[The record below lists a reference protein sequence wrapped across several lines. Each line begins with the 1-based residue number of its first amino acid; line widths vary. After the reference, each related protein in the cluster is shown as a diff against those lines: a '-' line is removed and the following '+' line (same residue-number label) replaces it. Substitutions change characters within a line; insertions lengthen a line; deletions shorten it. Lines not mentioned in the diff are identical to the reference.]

1 MSHKIEK
8 RYKVLSA
15 RSSEDI
21 TNEINYF
28 CKGKKVESV
37 TTTACSYNLQGS
49 GLRSSDYTLVF
60 IATITYEFDIT
71 EEKIQNEIMKFI
83 QNKVKFPTKTEIDRI
98 TNSEEFKK
106 FYDETAAKYEKE
118 DE

>member
-1 MSHKIEK
+1 MSHKIVTK
-8 RYKVLSA
+8 YKVIAA
-15 RSSEDI
+15 RSAEDI

-28 CKGKKVESV
+28 CNNKKIETV
-37 TTTACSYNLQGS
+37 TVNAASTNLEGT
-49 GLRSSDYTLVF
+49 GLRSSNYCLTF
-60 IATITYEFDIT
+60 IATIAYEFDIT

-83 QNKVKFPTKTEIDRI
+83 QNNVKFPTKTEIDRI

-106 FYDETAAKYEKE
+106 FYDETVAKYEKE